1 MKIFLDTA
9 NLDEI
14 REAVR
19 FGVVDGITTN
29 PTLLAREKR
38 PREEIISEIVRL
50 VAGPIS
56 VEVVSTEVEDM
67 VQEGREL
74 AGIHPNIVVKLP
86 MTEAGL
92 IATHRLSQEGVRVNV
107 TLIFQPLQAL
117 LAAKAGATFVSPF
130 LGRLDDIGHEG
141 IEIIPKIREIFDNY
155 GFECQILAASL
166 RHPLHVLQVALAGAD
181 CATLPF
187 SVFKRLIHHPLTE
200 EGLARFLKDYYA
212 VFREK

>member
-9 NLDEI
+9 NIEEI

-19 FGVVDGITTN
+19 YGVVDGITTN

-38 PREEIISEIVRL
+38 PREEIVSEIVRL

-74 AGIHPNIVVKLP
+74 AVIHPNIVVKLP

-117 LAAKAGATFVSPF
+117 LAAKAGAAFVSPF

-141 IEIIPKIREIFDNY
+141 IEIIPKIREIFDHY
-155 GFECQILAASL
+155 GFECLILAASL

-181 CATLPF
+181 CATIPYA
-187 SVFKRLIHHPLTE
+187 VFKRLIHHPLTE

-212 VFREK
+212 VFKEK

>member
-9 NLDEI
+9 NIEEI

-19 FGVVDGITTN
+19 YGVVDGITTN

-38 PREEIISEIVRL
+38 PREEIVSEIVRL

-74 AGIHPNIVVKLP
+74 AVIHPNIVVKLP

-117 LAAKAGATFVSPF
+117 LAAKAGAAFVSPF

-141 IEIIPKIREIFDNY
+141 IEIIPKIREIFDHY
-155 GFECQILAASL
+155 GFECLILAASL

-181 CATLPF
+181 CATIPF
-187 SVFKRLIHHPLTE
+187 AVFKRLIHHPLTE

-212 VFREK
+212 VFKEK